1 MKLEPLPSPD
11 ADLNRAIL
19 GMWRLV
25 SRIDLDSAGNRH
37 IDPFLGAD
45 PIGVLCFTP
54 NHFAAQFMNRRRD
67 AAPGDGPSTSGAN
80 NTSAVGGYDAYFGT
94 YVFDPVGGTIATTL
108 EGALSPANIGV
119 TFTREIRV
127 VADRLLIR
135 LATTAADGTPVIRT
149 LTWER
154 AT

>member
-1 MKLEPLPSPD
+1 MKLEPLPSPA
-11 ADLNRAIL
+11 ADLDRAIL
-19 GMWRLV
+19 GMWRLI
-25 SRIDLDSAGNRH
+25 SRIDLDDAGDRH

-54 NHFAAQFMNRRRD
+54 NYFAAQLMNRKRD
-67 AAPGDGPSTSGAN
+67 AAPGGGASPSGAN

-94 YVFDPVGGTIATTL
+94 YVFDSAAGTIATTL
-108 EGALSPANIGV
+108 EGALSPENIGV
-119 TFTREIRV
+119 TFTRDIRV

-135 LATTAADGTPVIRT
+135 LATTATDGTPVTRT

>member
-1 MKLEPLPSPD
+1 MKLEPLPSPA
-11 ADLNRAIL
+11 ADLDRAIL
-19 GMWRLV
+19 GMWRLI
-25 SRIDLDSAGNRH
+25 SRIDLDGAGNRH

-54 NHFAAQFMNRRRD
+54 NHFAAQFMNRKRD
-67 AAPGDGPSTSGAN
+67 VAPGGGASTSGAN
-80 NTSAVGGYDAYFGT
+80 NTSAVGGYDAYFGA
-94 YVFDPVGGTIATTL
+94 YVLDRGAGTIATTL

-127 VADRLLIR
+127 VVDRLLIR

>member
-1 MKLEPLPSPD
+1 VKLEPLPSPA

-19 GMWRLV
+19 GTWRLV
-25 SRIDLDSAGNRH
+25 SRIDLDGEGKRH

-45 PIGVLCFTP
+45 PIGVLSFTP
-54 NHFAAQFMNRRRD
+54 NHFAAQFMNRKRD
-67 AAPGDGPSTSGAN
+67 AAPPAGSSASGAN
-80 NTSAVGGYDAYFGT
+80 NTSAVGGYDAYFGA
-94 YVFDPVGGTIATTL
+94 YVFDPSAGTIATTL
-108 EGALSPANIGV
+108 EGALSPANVGV

-127 VADRLLIR
+127 VGDRLLIR
-135 LATTAADGTPVIRT
+135 LATTAADGTAVTRT

>member
-1 MKLEPLPSPD
+1 MKVEPLPPPA
-11 ADLNRAIL
+11 ADLDRAIL
-19 GMWRLV
+19 GIWRLI
-25 SRIDLDSAGNRH
+25 SRIDLDGAGNRH

-54 NHFAAQFMNRRRD
+54 NYFAAQFMNRNRD
-67 AAPGDGPSTSGAN
+67 VAPDGGFTTSGAN
-80 NTSAVGGYDAYFGT
+80 NTNAVRGYDAYFGA
-94 YVFDPVGGTIATTL
+94 YILDPAAGTIATTL
-108 EGALSPANIGV
+108 EGALSPANVGV

-135 LATTAADGTPVIRT
+135 LATTAVDGTPVIRT